1 MNKLILLIV
10 AAFLFNSCAAT
21 KTAEPKVKIVT
32 NYGNITLKLYEV
44 TPEHTANFLKLV
56 ENKFYDG
63 QLFHR
68 VIRDFMIQA
77 GDPNSVDAAPGIQ
90 LGSGG
95 PDYTIKAE
103 FNDTLIH
110 KRGALAAARQGDNI
124 NPEKRSSGSQFYI
137 VQGKTYTDEELT
149 QLETQMQQGLFL
161 EIARKLYKIEKNKSD
176 SAGLKLSHEELAATA
191 QADAFEIYA
200 KEKPFKFTQQQRNIY
215 KTIGGTPHLD
225 GGYTVFGEV
234 VEGFDVL
241 KKISEVETD
250 SNGRPKTNVVI
261 EKIKIL

>member
-1 MNKLILLIV
+1 M
-10 AAFLFNSCAAT
+10 NSCNAKQST
-21 KTAEPKVKIVT
+21 GTKVKLYT
-32 NYGNITLKLYEV
+32 NYGNITLELYEA

-56 ENKFYDG
+56 KENYYDG

-68 VIRDFMIQA
+68 VIKEFMIQA
-77 GDPNSVDAAPGIQ
+77 GDPNSINAPGGIQ
-90 LGSGG
+90 LGNGG

-103 FNDTLIH
+103 FIDTLYH

-137 VQGKTYTDEELT
+137 VEGKVFSDDELDG
-149 QLETQMQQGLFL
+149 LETQMQQTRLM
-161 EIARKLYKIEKNKSD
+161 EIARKQYKIEKLKSD
-176 SAGLKLSHEELAATA
+176 SAGLSLTKEELSATA

-200 KEKPFKFTQQQRNIY
+200 QEKPFKFSENQRNLY

-234 VEGFDVL
+234 TEGLDVL

-250 SNGRPKTNVVI
+250 ANGRPKVGVII